1 MNKEPLVSVCV
12 ACYNHQNYVA
22 DFLESLLDQTYSNIE
37 VIIAD
42 DCSSDNSVNIIK
54 SYLPKLEKKFTNV
67 ILKVNKKNLGITHN
81 SNNLMKEA
89 TGKYYKSMASDDVFY
104 PEAIAKMV
112 EFMEEHEEYGL
123 LVTNVLFVGDSY
135 KYKAGGGVIGKGYK
149 KSIKDK
155 LSSDKFFYNLLDK
168 IFIYAPG
175 VIIRKNVIEKYGY
188 YDENM
193 LAEDYEYWLRLSSRG
208 VKFGYIDEPLIYYRR
223 GESSIS
229 YVSTKNGKKKMD
241 YMISSEIQAKSK
253 YIHLL
258 SNEERV
264 KFYGRMFNL
273 KIHNCISMNYI
284 DLAIKVYNTAKKK
297 GIPIDYSLWDIILRK
312 NIF

>member
-1 MNKEPLVSVCV
+1 MDKEPLVSVCV

-42 DCSSDNSVNIIK
+42 DCSTDNSVSIIK

-67 ILKVNKKNLGITHN
+67 SFKANKTNLGITKN
-81 SNNLMKEA
+81 SNNLMRAA

-104 PEAIAKMV
+104 PEAIEKMV
-112 EFMEEHEEYGL
+112 EFMEEHEECGL
-123 LVTNVLFVGDSY
+123 LLANVLFVGDSY
-135 KYKAGGGVIGKGYK
+135 KYKSNGGVIGKGYK

-155 LSSDKFFYNLLDK
+155 LESEKLCYNLLDK
-168 IFIYAPG
+168 NFIHAPG
-175 VIIRKNVIEKYGY
+175 VMIRKSVIEKYGC
-188 YDENM
+188 YDESM
-193 LAEDYEYWLRLSSRG
+193 IVEDYEYWLRLSRK
-208 VKFGYIDEPLIYYRR
+208 VKFGYIDEPLVYYRR

-229 YVSTKNGKKKMD
+229 NVSTKNGKKKMD
-241 YMISSEIQAKSK
+241 SMIASAIQVKSK
-253 YIHLL
+253 YIYMLKPEKRQ
-258 SNEERV
+258 N
-264 KFYGRMFNL
+264 FYSRILNS
-273 KIHNCISMNYI
+273 KIRDCISMNYI

-312 NIF
+312 NVF

>member
-1 MNKEPLVSVCV
+1 MDKEPLVSVCV

-81 SNNLMKEA
+81 SNNLMKAA

-112 EFMEEHEEYGL
+112 EFMEEHEECGL
-123 LVTNVLFVGDSY
+123 LLTNVLFVGDSY
-135 KYKAGGGVIGKGYK
+135 KYKASGGVIGKGYK
-149 KSIKDK
+149 KSIKNK
-155 LSSDKFFYNLLDK
+155 LESEKLCYNLLDK
-168 IFIYAPG
+168 NFIYAPG
-175 VIIRKNVIEKYGY
+175 VMIRKSVIEKYGY
-188 YDENM
+188 YDESM
-193 LAEDYEYWLRLSSRG
+193 IVEDYEYWLRLSRR
-208 VKFGYIDEPLIYYRR
+208 VKFGYIDEPLVYYRR
-223 GESSIS
+223 GETSIS

-241 YMISSEIQAKSK
+241 SMISGAIQAKSK
-253 YIHLL
+253 YIYMLKPEKRH
-258 SNEERV
+258 N
-264 KFYGRMFNL
+264 FYSRILNS
-273 KIHNCISMNYI
+273 KIRDCISMNYI